1 MEQKFICRYW
11 DEEIAAE
18 RFSEPFGPG
27 LLPGMYSTPV
37 HAVPKPHSDDFHMV
51 SNMSAGSYT
60 PNRMICHSNIAGSRL
75 DSLHTLFLVILWYR
89 QKDPAN
95 AHKTLVMFKSDVSKA
110 Y

>member
-18 RFSEPFGPG
+18 RFSEPFGPD

-51 SNMSAGSYT
+51 SNMSAG
-60 PNRMICHSNIAGSRL
+60 L
-75 DSLHTLFLVILWYR
+75 LHTEPNDLSLQHSRARASTASIHYLGDSMV
-89 QKDPAN
+89 QAEGPC
-95 AHKTLVMFKSDVSKA
+95 
-110 Y
+110 